1 MSSKVGNSR
10 PKRQTKSERLA
21 DLCLELIAHVKK
33 LGESQVKL
41 YEETMTA
48 VAQINILASALEVLK
63 EKGLI
68 TDEEIKE
75 SIAKT
80 KIQNAKQN
88 ESTKHPEGS
97 DSGSEESGS
106 EDEVHTD
113 DCSEESSVPATE
125 SERVVDD
132 DAS

>member
-21 DLCLELIAHVKK
+21 DLCLELMAHVKK

-68 TDEEIKE
+68 TDEEIK
-75 SIAKT
+75 AKIE
-80 KIQNAKQN
+80 IQNAKQN